1 MNNFTFRMPTKIIF
15 GKDTESQ
22 VGIEAARYG
31 SRILLHY
38 GTGSIKKYGLYDR
51 VLKSLKDAGLEIIEL
66 GGVQPNPRLNLVRK
80 GIDLCRKE
88 KIDFILAVG
97 GGSVID
103 SAKAIAAGVP
113 YTGDVWDF
121 FAGKAVPE
129 KMVPLG
135 V

>member
-22 VGIEAARYG
+22 VGTEAARYG
-31 SRILLHY
+31 NKVLLHY

-51 VLKSLKDAGLEIIEL
+51 VLESLKDAGLEIIEL

-88 KIDFILAVG
+88 KIDF
-97 GGSVID
+97 
-103 SAKAIAAGVP
+103 
-113 YTGDVWDF
+113 
-121 FAGKAVPE
+121 
-129 KMVPLG
+129 
-135 V
+135 